1 MKSRTLKLPASMN
14 KTRFDCSGQ
23 SSNTKRRLLRLPRTI
38 WWSPKGTV
46 KLVDQTLLP
55 GRVEIIEAKTCVR
68 MGECIRDM
76 NVRGAP
82 AIGAAAAFGLALA
95 ALEFSGSDDT
105 LKFRNHL
112 KKSGDYLK
120 RTRPTAVNLAW
131 GVERVL
137 SKIQALND
145 VSGMRSAVVDE
156 AKKIAEEDEDAN
168 RMIGFHGS
176 KLVKDGFVIET
187 HCNAGSL
194 ATVYYGTALAPVYTA
209 WENGRNIEVI
219 VDETRP
225 RLQGASLTAWELS
238 KVGIP
243 YTLITD
249 NMAAHMM
256 KTNGVDMVIVGADR
270 IIARTGE
277 VFNKIGTYSLAI
289 VAHEHGVPFYVAAP
303 KSTIDFHAR
312 SGSEVKI
319 EERNGREVT
328 EIRGLRIC
336 PPKARVWNPA
346 FDMTPPEYITG
357 IITEMGIF
365 KPEELTCLKSTRE

>member
-1 MKSRTLKLPASMN
+1 MIDQT
-14 KTRFDCSGQ
+14 
-23 SSNTKRRLLRLPRTI
+23 RLPD
-38 WWSPKGTV
+38 
-46 KLVDQTLLP
+46 KLK
-55 GRVEIIEAKTCVR
+55 IIEVNDYKTL
-68 MGECIRDM
+68 GLCIRGM

-95 ALEFSGSDDT
+95 SLEFSGSDDAAT
-105 LKFRNHL
+105 FRGHL

-120 RTRPTAVNLAW
+120 STRPTAVNLAW

-137 SKIQALND
+137 SKVQGLND
-145 VSGMRSAVVDE
+145 VSAIRSAVVGE

-176 KLVKDGFVIET
+176 KLIKDGFVIET

-194 ATVYYGTALAPVYTA
+194 ATVYYGTALAPIYTA
-209 WENGRNIEVI
+209 WESGKTLEVV

-225 RLQGASLTAWELS
+225 RLQGAALTAWELS

-256 KTNGVDMVIVGADR
+256 KTKGVDLVIVGADR

-289 VAHEHGVPFYVAAP
+289 VAHEHGIPFYVAAP
-303 KSTIDFHAR
+303 KSTIDFHTR

-319 EERNGREVT
+319 EERSGQEVT
-328 EIRGLRIC
+328 EIRGNRIC
-336 PPKARVWNPA
+336 PPNARVWNPA
-346 FDMTPPEYITG
+346 FDMTPPKYVTG
-357 IITEMGIF
+357 IITETGIF
-365 KPEELTCLKSTRE
+365 KPEELTCLKNTRE

>member
-1 MKSRTLKLPASMN
+1 MKSRIL
-14 KTRFDCSGQ
+14 D
-23 SSNTKRRLLRLPRTI
+23 LPRTI
-38 WWSPKGTV
+38 WWSTQGTV

-55 GRVEIIEAKTCVR
+55 DKLKIIEAKTCVR
-68 MGECIRDM
+68 MGEFIRDM

-95 ALEFSGSDDT
+95 ALEFSGNDASM
-105 LKFRNHL
+105 FRSHL

-137 SKIQALND
+137 SKVQNSND
-145 VSGMRSAVVDE
+145 VSGMRSAVLGE
-156 AKKIAEEDEDAN
+156 AKKIAEEDERAN

-176 KLVKDGFVIET
+176 KLIEDDFVIET

-209 WENGRNIEVI
+209 WEGGKNVEMI

-256 KTNGVDMVIVGADR
+256 KTKGVNLVIVGADR

-303 KSTIDFHAR
+303 KSTIDFHTR
-312 SGSEVKI
+312 SGREVKI
-319 EERNGREVT
+319 EERSAQEVT
-328 EIRGLRIC
+328 EIRGRRIC
-336 PPKARVWNPA
+336 PPKARAWNPA
-346 FDMTPPEYITG
+346 FDMTPPKYVTG

>member
-1 MKSRTLKLPASMN
+1 MKSRTLN
-14 KTRFDCSGQ
+14 
-23 SSNTKRRLLRLPRTI
+23 LPRTI
-38 WWSPKGTV
+38 WWSPKRGLPEGTV

-55 GRVEIIEAKTCVR
+55 GRLEIIEANTCLR

-82 AIGAAAAFGLALA
+82 AIGSAAAFGLALA
-95 ALEFSGSDDT
+95 ALEFSGGDAS
-105 LKFRNHL
+105 KFMAHL

-120 RTRPTAVNLAW
+120 GTRPTAVNLAW

-137 SKIQALND
+137 SKVRGLND
-145 VSGMRSAVVDE
+145 VSAMRSAVLDE
-156 AKKIAEEDEDAN
+156 AKTIAKEDEDAN

-176 KLVKDGFVIET
+176 KLIRDGFVIET

-194 ATVYYGTALAPVYTA
+194 ATVYYGTALAPVYTS
-209 WENGRNIEVI
+209 WEGGKNITVI

-225 RLQGASLTAWELS
+225 RLQGAALTAWELS

-256 KTNGVDMVIVGADR
+256 KARGVDMVIVGADR

-303 KSTIDFHAR
+303 KSTIDFHTK
-312 SGSEVKI
+312 SGSAVKI
-319 EERNGREVT
+319 EERDGREVT
-328 EIRGLRIC
+328 EIRGERIC

-346 FDMTPPEYITG
+346 FDMTPPKYVTG
-357 IITEMGIF
+357 IITEMGLF

>member
-1 MKSRTLKLPASMN
+1 MKQ
-14 KTRFDCSGQ
+14 KTPNNVSGEL
-23 SSNTKRRLLRLPRTI
+23 SADAKHHRLLRLPRTV
-38 WWSPKGTV
+38 WWSPKGMV

-55 GRVEIIEAKTCVR
+55 GKLKIIEEGTCKR

-95 ALEFSGSDDT
+95 SLEFSGNDAS
-105 LKFRNHL
+105 KFRDHL
-112 KKSGDYLK
+112 KKSGEYLK
-120 RTRPTAVNLAW
+120 STRPTAVNLAW
-131 GVERVL
+131 AVERVL
-137 SKIQALND
+137 AKVNSLDD
-145 VSGMRSAVVDE
+145 VSEIRSAVVRE
-156 AKKIAEEDEDAN
+156 GKKIAEEDEAAN
-168 RMIGFHGS
+168 RLIGLHGS
-176 KLVKDGFVIET
+176 KLIKDDFTIET

-209 WENGRNIEVI
+209 WECGKNLEVI

-249 NMAAHMM
+249 NMAAHRM
-256 KTNGVDMVIVGADR
+256 KTKGVDLVIVGADR

-289 VAHEHGVPFYVAAP
+289 AAHEHGVPFYVAAP
-303 KSTIDFHAR
+303 KSTIDFHLK
-312 SGSEVKI
+312 SGRDVKI
-319 EERNGREVT
+319 EERCEKEVT
-328 EIRGLRIC
+328 EIQGKRIC
-336 PPKARVWNPA
+336 PQNVRVWNPA
-346 FDMTPPEYITG
+346 FDMTPPKYISG

-365 KPEELTCLKSTRE
+365 KPGELKCLNSTKE

>member
-1 MKSRTLKLPASMN
+1 MKSRTLGLPESMN
-14 KTRFDCSGQ
+14 KTGFNCSRQ
-23 SSNTKRRLLRLPRTI
+23 SPNIKRRLLRLPRTI
-38 WWSPKGTV
+38 WWSKNNRV
-46 KLVDQTLLP
+46 RLVDQTLLP
-55 GRVEIIEAKTCVR
+55 GRLKIIEVKTCLR

-95 ALEFSGSDDT
+95 SLEFSGNDAAT
-105 LKFRNHL
+105 FRFHL

-137 SKIQALND
+137 SKVRNLND
-145 VSGMRSAVVDE
+145 TSEVRSAVLGE
-156 AKKIAEEDEDAN
+156 AKKIAEEDEDTN

-176 KLVKDGFVIET
+176 KLIKDGFVIET

-194 ATVYYGTALAPVYTA
+194 ATVYYGTALAPIYTA
-209 WENGRNIEVI
+209 WESGKNTEVI

-256 KTNGVDMVIVGADR
+256 RTKGVDMVIVGADR

-289 VAHEHGVPFYVAAP
+289 AAHEHGVPFYVAAP
-303 KSTIDFHAR
+303 KSTIDFR
-312 SGSEVKI
+312 LKSGSEVKI
-319 EERNGREVT
+319 EERGGHEVT
-328 EIRGLRIC
+328 EIRGKRIC

-346 FDMTPPEYITG
+346 FDMTPPKYITG

-365 KPEELTCLKSTRE
+365 RPEELQCLSPRQG